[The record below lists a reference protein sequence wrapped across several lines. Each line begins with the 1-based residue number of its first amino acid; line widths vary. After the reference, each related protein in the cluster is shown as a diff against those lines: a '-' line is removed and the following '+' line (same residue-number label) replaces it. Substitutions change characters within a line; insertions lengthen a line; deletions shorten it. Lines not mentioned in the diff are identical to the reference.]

1 MLKIE
6 TLKKIM
12 LVIILC
18 SFLIYPAVSMDL
30 SFNKNKALI
39 YYTITSKNELNQSI
53 PSSGRIVVKKDNKI
67 IYQEKLY
74 TTVGI
79 YQNNFD
85 ISNITN
91 KITGIYTVTYLEDGT
106 NNAISKN
113 IDIKPE
119 TSSTSANITTDD
131 KSIEEGDVLSLQSW
145 VWYIVVLLLMGI
157 LLYVIIL
164 SFKQPSKKEVF

>member
-1 MLKIE
+1 MLKNE
-6 TLKKIM
+6 TVKKIM
-12 LVIILC
+12 LIIILC

-30 SFNKNKALI
+30 SFNKNKAFI
-39 YYTITSKNELNQSI
+39 YYTITSKKELNQSV

-79 YQNNFD
+79 YQNSFD

-91 KITGIYTVTYLEDGT
+91 KITGTYTVTYLEDGT
-106 NNAISKN
+106 NNAVRKTIN
-113 IDIKPE
+113 VKPE
-119 TSSTSANITTDD
+119 TPSANVTTDN
-131 KSIEEGDVLSLQSW
+131 KTIEEGDVLSLQSW

-157 LLYVIIL
+157 LFYIIIL
-164 SFKQPSKKEVF
+164 SFKQPSKKEAF

>member
-12 LVIILC
+12 LIIVLC

-30 SFNKNKALI
+30 SFNKNKGFI
-39 YYTITSKNELNQSI
+39 YYTITSKNELNQSV

-74 TTVGI
+74 TTIGI
-79 YQNNFD
+79 YQNSFD

-91 KITGIYTVTYLEDGT
+91 TITGTYTVTYLEDGT
-106 NNAISKN
+106 NNAISKIIN
-113 IDIKPE
+113 IKPE
-119 TSSTSANITTDD
+119 TPSTNVTTDD
-131 KSIEEGDVLSLQSW
+131 KPIEEGDVLSLQSW

-157 LLYVIIL
+157 LFYVIIL